1 LSIAVALAG
10 SEAAF
15 AEQMNQRAAEIG
27 MTDTHFVT
35 SSGLDHDEHY
45 TTARDMALLACT
57 AMNHPLFEAVA
68 ARKEATVEVKGVNP
82 RKRTFTNHNRLL
94 KETDGFIGVK
104 TGFTKKSGRC
114 LVSCCQRNGIRV
126 VTVTLKDPDDWND
139 HRYLTDL
146 AFTKVETAVMG
157 GGGLQITVPVVGGT
171 ASTIRLKD
179 PLPQLA
185 VIPNGRS
192 NDIIMKIETEPF
204 LYAPVYP
211 EQDAGRVTFWLD
223 GELIGESVL
232 LTDENVDYV
241 VRKRPWW
248 QRLWQK
254 LLQWLGFGK

>member
-1 LSIAVALAG
+1 
-10 SEAAF
+10 
-15 AEQMNQRAAEIG
+15 
-27 MTDTHFVT
+27 
-35 SSGLDHDEHY
+35 
-45 TTARDMALLACT
+45 
-57 AMNHPLFEAVA
+57 
-68 ARKEATVEVKGVNP
+68 
-82 RKRTFTNHNRLL
+82 
-94 KETDGFIGVK
+94 
-104 TGFTKKSGRC
+104 
-114 LVSCCQRNGIRV
+114 
-126 VTVTLKDPDDWND
+126 
-139 HRYLTDL
+139 
-146 AFTKVETAVMG
+146 
-157 GGGLQITVPVVGGT
+157 VPVVGGT

-192 NDIIMKIETEPF
+192 SDIIMKIETEPF

-223 GELIGESVL
+223 GELIGESML